1 MTQMRC
7 KIFKAIYT
15 ITTLLD
21 GVGMYPRSTL
31 FHIGDNTLWTKV
43 IEKHVV
49 TAVCVDGM
57 SFVAQDSIVCTILS
71 TYCDIFAI

>member
-1 MTQMRC
+1 
-7 KIFKAIYT
+7 
-15 ITTLLD
+15 
-21 GVGMYPRSTL
+21 MYPRSTL

-57 SFVAQDSIVCTILS
+57 SFVAQDSMVCTILS